1 MTGFYLGLLN
11 PLLKTKKMRSNN
23 QYIQLNFS
31 LLFFA
36 LIFNLSSIAAS
47 NSILEWNQV
56 NHQSGSHIIVEHQP
70 NIAKSEK
77 EALLILPGFSDSKKK
92 RKKQKAFFE
101 KLGYD
106 LYIPDYHSR
115 TSFALIVANL
125 EAFYEGEGL
134 GEYKKVHVFSYIIGS
149 WAINTFIEQNGQKN
163 IKTIIYDRSPLQERA
178 PEIVVKEIPLIGE
191 IRKGKVL
198 ADFSKIPYPVME
210 RDSINIGI
218 IVESKATKL
227 MKFFRKKIFGYGP
240 IRWDATS
247 FQQRFDDLI
256 YTPLNH
262 TQMYTRFDIIG
273 PDIIHFLEHGQFR
286 KATRRIPYTW
296 DFFEKWKGE

>member
-1 MTGFYLGLLN
+1 
-11 PLLKTKKMRSNN
+11 MRSNN
-23 QYIQLNFS
+23 QYIRINFS
-31 LLFFA
+31 LLFLV
-36 LIFNLSSIAAS
+36 LIFNLTRIAAG
-47 NSILEWNQV
+47 NSTQEWNQA
-56 NHQSGSHIIVEHQP
+56 NNQGGSHIIVEHQP

-77 EALLILPGFSDSKKK
+77 EALLILPGFSDSKKN

-125 EAFYEGEGL
+125 EAFYETEGL
-134 GEYKKVHVFSYIIGS
+134 GDYKKVHVFSYIIGS
-149 WAINTFIEQNGQKN
+149 WAINTFIEQNGRKN
-163 IKTIIYDRSPLQERA
+163 IKSIIYDRSPLQERA

-198 ADFSKIPYPVME
+198 ADFSKIPYPIMD

-227 MKFFRKKIFGYGP
+227 MKFFKKKLSKYGP
-240 IRWDATS
+240 IRWDAAS
-247 FQQRFDDLI
+247 FQQNFDDLI

-262 TQMYTRFDIIG
+262 TQMYTRFDVIG
-273 PDIIHFLEHGQFR
+273 EDIIHFLEYGQFR
-286 KATRRIPYTW
+286 ETTRRVPYDW
-296 DFFEKWKGE
+296 DFFEKWKG